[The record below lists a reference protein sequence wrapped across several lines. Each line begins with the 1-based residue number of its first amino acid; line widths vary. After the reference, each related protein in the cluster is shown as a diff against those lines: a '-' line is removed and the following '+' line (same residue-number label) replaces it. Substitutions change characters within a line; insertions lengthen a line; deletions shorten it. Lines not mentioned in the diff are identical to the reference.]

1 MDHETEAA
9 SCGERLTVR
18 CDFCGE
24 VYLTDNPL
32 HPSCDECEAAMHK
45 AADDIVLIPG
55 DNPDTD
61 RMAEFFGEGGTR

>member
-32 HPSCDECEAAMHK
+32 RPSCDECEAAK
-45 AADDIVLIPG
+45 DLVLIPG
-55 DNPDTD
+55 DDPDTD
-61 RMAEFFGEGGTR
+61 RMADYFGEGAR